1 MKRGESGLSGIL
13 AIDKPKGR
21 TSHDVVNAVRRM
33 TGERRVGHAGTL
45 DPMATGVLLVCV
57 GPATRLSTFLTG
69 HDKAYVARIVFGV
82 ATDTDDAEGR
92 VTTAYTKT
100 APGEGLVALAKVDPQ
115 ELLTQIQGE
124 QMQLPPAFS
133 AIKKNGVTAYKAAR
147 EGKEIELE
155 PRKVFIQKAQLID
168 TGFEEVNLDDGN
180 GGMFT
185 ATLPYWDVELCVS
198 KGTYIRSIARDLG
211 QRLGCGA
218 HLSALRR
225 IKSGELDIACTHTL
239 EELAALKEQGELF
252 PWADPVQALAYPHVE
267 LSEEQLKHVQNGREL
282 RVGALPKA
290 ADAAQALVS
299 CVYQGKLMAVYE
311 AAGDTLKPQA
321 VIPGGVCGAH
331 SASAGDKDDSSAV
344 ADAASG
350 SDAAAAATAA
360 SDSAAIPASW
370 TWGEPWPLDAPYEC
384 VAAMGVF
391 DGLHKG
397 HRQLIAD
404 AYAEAARREVPLA
417 LVSFERDP
425 DEFFLMQDEQ
435 EAVFKLQTNA
445 QRLSGME
452 AYLRALQQQCVRCS
466 SASGKGSNA
475 VEARLFA
482 IPTSRQTLAQEPD
495 EFLSYMQSVM
505 SVRAFYVGEGFRFGA
520 RAAGTTQTL
529 ADWCAAQ
536 GAELHVHA
544 LVLDADEPVSSTR
557 IRALLKEE
565 GDAQECCRLR
575 CGVMHSICGLVV
587 HGRGEGADMG
597 FATANLDLKDAAQG
611 VVLPAEGVY
620 AGFACVCDEHG
631 APAHDGGEPGF
642 MLPAAINVGVAK
654 SFENATAE
662 LEVHV
667 IGLQGDIY
675 GKLLRVWFA
684 KRLRGQRKFTN
695 QDELIATVT
704 HDINWVKNELEP
716 LPAGKAIDSEGLAEY

>member
-69 HDKAYVARIVFGV
+69 HDKAYIARIVFGV

-155 PRKVFIQKAQLID
+155 PRKVVIHNVRLID
-168 TGFEEVNLDDGN
+168 TGFEEVSLDDGN

-185 ATLPYWDVELCVS
+185 ATLPYWDVELSVS

-218 HLSALRR
+218 HLSGLRR
-225 IKSGELDIACTHTL
+225 VKSGEVDIAGTHTL
-239 EELAALKEQGELF
+239 EELAALAEQGEPL
-252 PWADPVQALAYPHVE
+252 PWADPAQALAYPYVE
-267 LSEEQLKHVQNGREL
+267 LNDEQLKHVQNGREL
-282 RVGALPKA
+282 RVSAATEA
-290 ADAAQALVS
+290 ADAVQPLVS
-299 CVYQGKLMAVYE
+299 CVHEGKLMAVYE
-311 AAGDTLKPQA
+311 AAGDKLKPQA
-321 VIPGGVCGAH
+321 VIPGGVCGVRAAD
-331 SASAGDKDDSSAV
+331 ASDKGAAGDASGT
-344 ADAASG
+344 AASG
-350 SDAAAAATAA
+350 TAA
-360 SDSAAIPASW
+360 VPSSW
-370 TWGEPWPLDAPYEC
+370 TWGEPWPLSAPYEC
-384 VAAMGVF
+384 VAVMGVF
-391 DGLHKG
+391 DGLHMG
-397 HRQLIAD
+397 HRKLIAD
-404 AYAEAARREVPLA
+404 AYAEAVRKEAPLA
-417 LVSFERDP
+417 LVTFERDP
-425 DEFFLMQDEQ
+425 DELFRVQDEQ
-435 EAVFKLQTNA
+435 QAAFKLQTNA
-445 QRLSGME
+445 QRLGGME
-452 AYLRALQQQCVRCS
+452 AYLRSLQQQYERSS
-466 SASGKGSNA
+466 SANGKGNAA

-482 IPTSRQTLAQEPD
+482 IPTSKQTLAQEPD
-495 EFLSYMQSVM
+495 SFLSYMQSVL
-505 SVRAFYVGEGFRFGA
+505 SVKAFYVGEGFRFGA
-520 RAAGTTQTL
+520 KAAGTTQTL

-536 GAELHVHA
+536 GAELHVHS
-544 LVLDADEPVSSTR
+544 LVLDADKPVSSTR
-557 IRALLKEE
+557 IRTFLKEE

-575 CGVMHSICGLVV
+575 CGIMHSICGRVV

-597 FATANLDLKDAAQG
+597 FATANLDLKDAAKG
-611 VVLPAEGVY
+611 VILPAEGVY
-620 AGFACVCDEHG
+620 AGFACVCDEDG
-631 APAHDGGEPGF
+631 APAHTGGDPAL

-684 KRLRGQRKFTN
+684 KRLRSQRKFTN

-704 HDINWVKNELEP
+704 HDIHWVKNELEP
-716 LPAGKAIDSEGLAEY
+716 LPAGKAIDPEGLAEY

>member
-69 HDKAYVARIVFGV
+69 HDKAYIARIVFGV

-155 PRKVFIQKAQLID
+155 PRKVVIHSAQLID

-180 GGMFT
+180 GGMFA
-185 ATLPYWDVELCVS
+185 ATLPYWDVELSVS

-218 HLSALRR
+218 HLSGLRR
-225 IKSGELDIACTHTL
+225 VKSGEVDIASTHTL
-239 EELAALKEQGELF
+239 EELAALAEQGEPL
-252 PWADPVQALAYPHVE
+252 PWADPAQALAYPRVE
-267 LSEEQLKHVQNGREL
+267 LSDEQLKHVQNGREL
-282 RVGALPKA
+282 RVSTAMGAA
-290 ADAAQALVS
+290 GAEQVLVS
-299 CVYQGKLMAVYE
+299 CVHQGKLMAVYE
-311 AAGDTLKPQA
+311 AAGDKLKPQA
-321 VIPGGVCGAH
+321 VIPGGVCG
-331 SASAGDKDDSSAV
+331 V
-344 ADAASG
+344 RAASG
-350 SDAAAAATAA
+350 SATE
-360 SDSAAIPASW
+360 PAPLSSW
-370 TWGEPWPLDAPYEC
+370 TWGEPWPLSAPYEC
-384 VAAMGVF
+384 VAVMGVF

-404 AYAEAARREVPLA
+404 AYAEAVRKEALLA
-417 LVSFERDP
+417 LVTFERDP
-425 DEFFLMQDEQ
+425 DELFRVQDEQ
-435 EAVFKLQTNA
+435 QTAFKLQTNV

-452 AYLRALQQQCVRCS
+452 AYLRSLQQREGN
-466 SASGKGSNA
+466 AA

-482 IPTSRQTLAQEPD
+482 IPTSKQTLAQEPD
-495 EFLSYMQSVM
+495 SFLSYMQSVL
-505 SVRAFYVGEGFRFGA
+505 SVKAFYVGEGFRFGA
-520 RAAGTTQTL
+520 KAAGTTQTL

-536 GAELHVHA
+536 GAELHVHS
-544 LVLDADEPVSSTR
+544 LVLDADKPVSSTR

-575 CGVMHSICGLVV
+575 CGIMHSICGRVV

-611 VVLPAEGVY
+611 VILPAEGVY
-620 AGFACVCDEHG
+620 AGFACVCNEDGTSAQG
-631 APAHDGGEPGF
+631 AGNAAAL

-704 HDINWVKNELEP
+704 HDIHWVKNELEP
-716 LPAGKAIDSEGLAEY
+716 LPAGKAIDPEGLAEY